1 VLLERCA
8 DGVTAGTSEDYLHV
22 TVRPVEGEGAPR
34 AGDVVTVLVTRA
46 EGGSAWGS
54 LVEC

>member
-1 VLLERCA
+1 
-8 DGVTAGTSEDYLHV
+8 
-22 TVRPVEGEGAPR
+22 VEGGGAPR